1 MNEANPVP
9 PPIPAPDK
17 KERDWAMYT
26 HLSGLCTLASIPS
39 FVGPLICWMIKKDEM
54 PKVDFAGKEALNFQ
68 LTMLIIQVIS
78 LPLAVV
84 GIGFVTL
91 FAAAIVSIVF
101 AILAAVEANKG
112 VDYIYPI
119 SFRLIK

>member
-1 MNEANPVP
+1 
-9 PPIPAPDK
+9 
-17 KERDWAMYT
+17 MYT

-78 LPLAVV
+78 IPLAVV